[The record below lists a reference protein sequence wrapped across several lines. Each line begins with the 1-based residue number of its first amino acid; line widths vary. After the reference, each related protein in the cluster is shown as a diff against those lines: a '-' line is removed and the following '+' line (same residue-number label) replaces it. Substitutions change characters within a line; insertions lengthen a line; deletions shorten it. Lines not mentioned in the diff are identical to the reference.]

1 MSKNVSRLFAG
12 FRPEQYEIELTPNRD
27 DMTLRGRVTITGQKI
42 GRPSQRVTFHQHD
55 LRITE
60 ASIVRK
66 DKKGEHKVT
75 PARINHHN
83 SFDEVRLHSEEMLYP
98 GQYVVQ
104 MTFEGKVQDTLHGV
118 YRANYEVNGQKQTL
132 VTTQFESHFARQ
144 AFPCIDEPEAKAIF
158 ELTLLTP
165 NGDQVLSNTPVAKQ
179 TPDGKEL
186 LRTTFEPTPKMSTY
200 LLAFVSGD
208 LQSKKGKTKDGVEVG
223 VWATKAHASEALDF
237 ALDVATRS
245 IEFFNEYYGVPYP
258 LAKCDHVAVPDF
270 AVGAMENWGLITY
283 RETCLLADPST
294 TSQSGRERV
303 ATVIAHELSH
313 QWFGDLVT
321 MKWWDD
327 LWLNESFANVMEYV
341 AVDALF
347 PEWHLWDSFVAEE
360 GLAAIRRDCI
370 YGVQAIKTTVR
381 HPDEISSI
389 FDPSIVYAKGGRL
402 LNMLKH
408 FIGEDDFRKGLKM
421 YFEEHAYGNTTGDD
435 LWNALSKASSKDIG
449 AFMKPWLERP
459 GFPLVCVEQ
468 KAKEVKLTQSH
479 FLLDDAKRDAER
491 LWPVPL
497 FASDKALPALF
508 DGASLNVTL
517 PTGDFVRLNQGAL
530 GHYIVQYADA
540 KHAAAIAKL
549 AAAKKLSTTER
560 LMLLSDSSLL
570 ARSGRQSFAE
580 TLKLVD
586 HYVGEDSEPV
596 WDIIA
601 LTLGETRR
609 FIDVAPE
616 IEVQIKTFIRKL
628 VEPEYQ
634 RLGWGEKPKE
644 SAADTKLRA
653 TIIGLGAYAEHDAIT
668 EEALRLFEAYKKNTS
683 VVPSELRS
691 IVFGVA
697 VRQHAKGAFDY
708 LLKLDGETSNSSLK
722 QDLLGALVSTIQ
734 PKEIKTLLG
743 RLQDADK
750 VRPQDFDHWLVYLL
764 RSRYAHLDTWRW
776 FRDNWDWIEQTFSG
790 DQTYD
795 TYPRYAASAF
805 STYDGLQSYKDF
817 FEPKQNQT
825 ALARNIAMGIEEI
838 SNRAAWLE
846 RDLKAV
852 LAFFETYK

>member
-1 MSKNVSRLFAG
+1 
-12 FRPEQYEIELTPNRD
+12 
-27 DMTLRGRVTITGQKI
+27 MTLHGRVTITGQKA
-42 GRPSQRVTFHQHD
+42 GRPSQRLTFHQHD

-60 ASIVRK
+60 ASIIRK
-66 DKKGEHKVT
+66 DKKGEQTVT

-104 MTFEGKVQDTLHGV
+104 MAFEGKVQDTLHGV

-144 AFPCIDEPEAKAIF
+144 AFPCIDEPEAKAVF

-165 NGDQVLSNTPVAKQ
+165 AGDEVLSNTPVAKQ
-179 TPDGKEL
+179 TKEKDL
-186 LRTTFEPTPKMSTY
+186 LKTTFEPTPKMSTY

-208 LQSKKGKTKDGVEVG
+208 LQNKKGKTKDGVEVG
-223 VWATKAHASEALDF
+223 VWATKAHTAEALDF

-283 RETCLLADPST
+283 RESCLLADPST
-294 TSQSGRERV
+294 TSQSGHERV

-347 PEWHLWDSFVAEE
+347 PDWHLWDSFAAGE

-370 YGVQAIKTTVR
+370 YGVQAIKTTVH

-389 FDPSIVYAKGGRL
+389 FDPSIVYAKGGRI

-408 FIGEDDFRKGLKM
+408 FIGEDDFRKGLKL
-421 YFEEHAYGNTTGDD
+421 YFEEHAYANTTGDD
-435 LWNALSKASSKDIG
+435 LWQALGQASGKDIG

-459 GFPLVCVEQ
+459 GFPLVRIEQ
-468 KAKEVKLTQSH
+468 KAKDVKLTQSH

-497 FASDKALPALF
+497 FASDKALPALLEN
-508 DGASLNVTL
+508 ASLDAAATSD
-517 PTGDFVRLNQGAL
+517 DFVRLNQGAL
-530 GHYIVQYADA
+530 GHYIVQYTEA

-570 ARSGRQSFAE
+570 ARAGRQSFSE
-580 TLKLVD
+580 TLKLLG
-586 HYVGEDSEPV
+586 HYAEEDSEPV
-596 WDIIA
+596 WDIMA
-601 LTLGETRR
+601 LIIGDTRR
-609 FIDVAPE
+609 FIDVVPE
-616 IEVQIKTFIRKL
+616 IEVAIKEFVSKL
-628 VEPEYQ
+628 VESEYQ
-634 RLGWGEKPKE
+634 RLGWEEKPNE

-653 TIIGLGAYAEHDAIT
+653 TIIGLGVYGEHEAIT
-668 EEALRLFEAYKKNTS
+668 EHVLDLFEAYKKDS
-683 VVPSELRS
+683 AAVPSELRS
-691 IVFGVA
+691 TVFAAA
-697 VRQHAKGAFDY
+697 VRWHVEGAFDY
-708 LLKLDGETSNSSLK
+708 LLELDQKTNDAALK
-722 QDLLGALVSTIQ
+722 QDLLGGLVAARLD
-734 PKEIKTLLG
+734 EEVNALLG
-743 RLQDADK
+743 RLKDADQ

-764 RSRYAHLDTWRW
+764 RNRYAHLDTWHW
-776 FRDNWDWIEQTFSG
+776 FKDNWDWIEQTFSG

-795 TYPRYAASAF
+795 IFPRYAASAF
-805 STYDGLQSYKDF
+805 STFDGLESYKEF
-817 FEPKQNQT
+817 FEPKANQT

-846 RDLKAV
+846 RDIKAV
-852 LAFFETYK
+852 LEFFEPYHFEPYDYKRLL